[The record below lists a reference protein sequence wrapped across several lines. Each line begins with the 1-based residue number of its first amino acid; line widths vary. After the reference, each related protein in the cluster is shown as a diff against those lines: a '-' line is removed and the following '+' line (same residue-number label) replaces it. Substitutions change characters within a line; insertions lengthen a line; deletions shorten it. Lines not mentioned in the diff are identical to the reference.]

1 MEEKLVS
8 KIVEEYQAI
17 CLKWDKKNFTVGRLG
32 QLYQTGDEGQHYN
45 GKPDSLHSL
54 ILWQLRALLLA
65 CSNSTAFN

>member
-32 QLYQTGDEGQHYN
+32 QLYQTGDEG
-45 GKPDSLHSL
+45 
-54 ILWQLRALLLA
+54 
-65 CSNSTAFN
+65 